1 MEFCAFFCVESL
13 AFAWLGG
20 LLFSSKSKPSFC
32 YIGGETSVIRG
43 LEFDTIGL
51 WRPLR
56 EKQKTVSWRYKSG
69 SRKDWCMVLAGLL
82 KPSVS
87 ILKRSFVCS
96 SEMNLT
102 LATES
107 RWKIFI

>member
-1 MEFCAFFCVESL
+1 ML
-13 AFAWLGG
+13 
-20 LLFSSKSKPSFC
+20 
-32 YIGGETSVIRG
+32 RG

-87 ILKRSFVCS
+87 ILKRFHLLFSFASSLQLRFRSFVCS
-96 SEMNLT
+96 SEMNLK